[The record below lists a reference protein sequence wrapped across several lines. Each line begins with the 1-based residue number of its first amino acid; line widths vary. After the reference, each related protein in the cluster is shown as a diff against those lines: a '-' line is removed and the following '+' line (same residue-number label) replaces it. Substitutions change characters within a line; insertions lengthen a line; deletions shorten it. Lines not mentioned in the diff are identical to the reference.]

1 MGKKAGK
8 ILLILFAVLD
18 TAVFLFSTGTVFTFI
33 PVIGSA
39 ANIVTVGYL
48 HIWLPVCAALFL
60 CSVLIAVWDK
70 KKGLWLAVV
79 SFLSLAATAV
89 FLSANAAEVSA
100 YGVKPNVFLRKVEV
114 SSVKKEEY
122 IYTRSEYGDV
132 GINVYTE
139 EDGQTG
145 KPVMIYIHGGGWIQ
159 GSKEDHEYYSKAFA
173 KNGYVVFSAEYDL
186 SSEERHLASSTELQ
200 LCEAFAWV
208 AEHAEKFGGDV
219 SRLYVTGG
227 SAGGN
232 LALNI
237 SYKIN
242 SGKYSASADG
252 TPLPRVRA
260 VSVTFPVASVADFYR
275 NGDLVFGKM
284 AYRMA
289 YGYTGC
295 APEENGPLYRSLEP
309 EANIGEDAPATHI
322 MVGAGDALVPPDAT
336 YALDEAL
343 EKAGAVHQTVVIPYA
358 NHIFDTVDG
367 SMLNRAYLDLSLR
380 WFNEH

>member
-1 MGKKAGK
+1 M
-8 ILLILFAVLD
+8 LIVNA
-18 TAVFLFSTGTVFTFI
+18 AVFDGEAFR
-33 PVIGSA
+33 
-39 ANIVTVGYL
+39 
-48 HIWLPVCAALFL
+48 
-60 CSVLIAVWDK
+60 
-70 KKGLWLAVV
+70 KGLHVRLENGGIAETGEFLAPGEGEEILDLGGD
-79 SFLSLAATAV
+79 FLLPGFVDVHIHAFRGHDTMEGEEAV
-89 FLSANAAEVSA
+89 
-100 YGVKPNVFLRKVEV
+100 R
-114 SSVKKEEY
+114 
-122 IYTRSEYGDV
+122 
-132 GINVYTE
+132 
-139 EDGQTG
+139 
-145 KPVMIYIHGGGWIQ
+145 
-159 GSKEDHEYYSKAFA
+159 
-173 KNGYVVFSAEYDL
+173 AEYD
-186 SSEERHLASSTELQ
+186 AMAAQ
-200 LCEAFAWV
+200 IDWV

-242 SGKYSASADG
+242 SGTYSASADG

-260 VSVTFPVASVADFYR
+260 VSVTFPVASVAEFYC

-343 EKAGAVHQTVVIPYA
+343 EKAGTVHQTVVIPYA